1 MPTVQHH
8 PLVISHRTNEGDAPE
23 NTLLG
28 IARAIE
34 DGCDAVEVDV
44 RATRDGVLVLLHDE
58 TLART
63 TGDPRAV
70 LDVTY
75 EELRALR
82 TGAPQGHE
90 PQPIPTLAEAYA
102 AILAPDGSP
111 RISIE
116 VDIAARGIE
125 AEVAALVRRLHAE
138 PHTLFTPSSEAEVR
152 LMQQHCPGVPIFF
165 DFTHDP
171 LPPDEIARRIR
182 LAAAF
187 GVRAINPT
195 FRALTSEAVALAHDL
210 GLEVACWTVDAPGD
224 LARML
229 ALGVDAITTNHPR
242 RLLALLEAR
251 DAPSSDAR

>member
-1 MPTVQHH
+1 MLSAPHH

-28 IARAIE
+28 VARAIE
-34 DGCDAVEVDV
+34 DGCDVVEVDV

-82 TGAPQGHE
+82 CGAPQGHP
-90 PQPIPTLAEAYA
+90 PQPVPTLEEAYA
-102 AILAPDGSP
+102 AVLAPDGTP
-111 RISIE
+111 RIVME
-116 VDIAARGIE
+116 VDIPARGIE
-125 AEVAALVRRLHAE
+125 AAVAALVRRLHAE
-138 PHTLFTPSSEAEVR
+138 PYSLFTPSTEAEVR
-152 LMQQHCPGVPIFF
+152 LMQRHCPEVPVFF
-165 DFTHDP
+165 DITHEA
-171 LPPDEIARRIR
+171 LTPDEMERRIR
-182 LAAAF
+182 LAAAL
-187 GVRAINPT
+187 GVRGINPT
-195 FRALTSEAVALAHDL
+195 FRALTPEAIALARGL
-210 GLEVACWTVDAPGD
+210 GLEVACWTADEPDD

-242 RLLALLEAR
+242 RLLALLESRGEPSNPAR
-251 DAPSSDAR
+251 